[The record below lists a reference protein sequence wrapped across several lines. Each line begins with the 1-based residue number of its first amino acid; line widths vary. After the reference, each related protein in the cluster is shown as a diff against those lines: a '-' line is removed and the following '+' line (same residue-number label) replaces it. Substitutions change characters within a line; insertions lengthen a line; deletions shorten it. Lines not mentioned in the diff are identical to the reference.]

1 LCVGN
6 SSFLCTRKDHAGGL
20 LRFAA
25 PKCKSSPSS
34 EIHNFYC
41 LGLVLKNFFSSTK
54 RAEYQR
60 KFQEIESSILREKK
74 EQE

>member
-1 LCVGN
+1 
-6 SSFLCTRKDHAGGL
+6 
-20 LRFAA
+20 
-25 PKCKSSPSS
+25 
-34 EIHNFYC
+34 